1 MENFLKAFLSF
12 LLFYPLNSFSLES
25 FIIEPKSVWHFHT
38 KKFLE
43 KDQKEPQFPD
53 HSWDQGNSGFGYGD
67 GDDVTILHDMADNY
81 TRVQIRK
88 SFTIDR
94 DLPEVI
100 YLYIRFDDAF
110 IAYING
116 KEVCRSPNIVGD
128 QVTQQPETTF
138 FEEYPLLVQGATLKR
153 IQCNR
158 YRRP

>member
-25 FIIEPKSVWHFHT
+25 FIIEPNSAWHFHT

-43 KDQKEPQFPD
+43 KDWKEPEFPD
-53 HSWDQGNSGFGYGD
+53 HSWDQGNSGFGYGYGD
-67 GDDVTILHDMADNY
+67 GDDVTILHDMAGNY

-94 DLPEVI
+94 DLLEVI

-110 IAYING
+110 IDYING
-116 KEVCRSPNIVGD
+116 K
-128 QVTQQPETTF
+128 
-138 FEEYPLLVQGATLKR
+138 
-153 IQCNR
+153 
-158 YRRP
+158 